1 MSNPDAKPP
10 KAHQFQPG
18 NPGRP
23 KGTRNALAES
33 FLSALHADFQASGV
47 QAVAAAR
54 VEDPLGYVKMIAGLL
69 PQKLEIE
76 RVASAV
82 SDDELLRIIKAGTVA
97 ERMSEQVILPNVDA
111 TGRA

>member
-1 MSNPDAKPP
+1 VKGGPP
-10 KAHQFQPG
+10 G
-18 NPGRP
+18 PGRP
-23 KGTRNALAES
+23 RGSRNALGDS
-33 FLSALHADFQASGV
+33 FISALHADFQANGV
-47 QAVAAAR
+47 QAIADAR
-54 VEDPLGYVKMIAGLL
+54 AESPLGYVKMIAGLL